1 MKGGHTMTA
10 KIKEASVWAFNNL
23 TLEDQKDFLNHELRQ
38 GKSLTKISSEINIS
52 RKTFRDRMSKI
63 NYKYDKNTNQFILE
77 SNIQKAD
84 ALVDK
89 KIDNEL
95 VEIFTDNDLKNNL
108 INLAML
114 YDKIK
119 NVVDY
124 FDDKSI
130 QRYDSIIDSN
140 LREKLLNEKDKN
152 VRTTIRVNE
161 GILKDFDIYCN
172 QNKEYL
178 KQDLISAA
186 LYEFL
191 DKRNFYLDNN
201 KEQDNKEEIRY
212 GR

>member
-1 MKGGHTMTA
+1 MENI
-10 KIKEASVWAFNNL
+10 KITRIEFDKLSL
-23 TLEDQKDFLNHELRQ
+23 IQQKDFLNILLEE
-38 GKSLTKISSEINIS
+38 GKSLTKISSEIDIS
-52 RKTFRDRMSKI
+52 RKTIRDRMFKI
-63 NYKYDKNTNQFILE
+63 NYRYDKNTNQFILE
-77 SNIQKAD
+77 SNLQKQD
-84 ALVDK
+84 AKVDK
-89 KIDNEL
+89 KINNEL

-130 QRYDSIIDSN
+130 QEYDNIIDSS

-161 GILKDFDIYCN
+161 EILKDFDKYCN
-172 QNKEYL
+172 ENKEYL

-191 DKRNFYLDNN
+191 DKRNFYLNN
-201 KEQDNKEEIRY
+201 KNNEQQTQ
-212 GR
+212 

>member
-1 MKGGHTMTA
+1 MENIGNMTRIEFD
-10 KIKEASVWAFNNL
+10 KLNL
-23 TLEDQKDFLNHELRQ
+23 IDQKDFLNILLEQ

-52 RKTFRDRMSKI
+52 RKAIRDRMSKI
-63 NYKYDKNTNQFILE
+63 NHKYDKYTNQFILE
-77 SNIQKAD
+77 SNLQKAD
-84 ALVDK
+84 AKVDK

-124 FDDKSI
+124 FDDKSL

-152 VRTTIRVNE
+152 VRTTIRINE
-161 GILKDFDIYCN
+161 EILKDFDIYCN
-172 QNKEYL
+172 ENKEYL

-191 DKRNFYLDNN
+191 DKRNFYLDNKIS
-201 KEQDNKEEIRY
+201 KESL
-212 GR
+212 

>member
-1 MKGGHTMTA
+1 MIVDT
-10 KIKEASVWAFNNL
+10 KEKSVCFFNNL
-23 TLEDQKDFLNHELRQ
+23 TLEEQKDFLNHELNK

-52 RKTFRDRMSKI
+52 RKTFRDRMLKI
-63 NYKYDKNTNQFILE
+63 NYKYDKNANQFVLE
-77 SNIQKAD
+77 SNIQKKNTQNN
-84 ALVDK
+84 K

-108 INLAML
+108 INLAMI

-130 QRYDSIIDSN
+130 QKYDNVIEN
-140 LREKLLNEKDKN
+140 HLREKLLNEKDKN

-172 QNKEYL
+172 ENKEYL

-191 DKRNFYLDNN
+191 DKRNFYLHN
-201 KEQDNKEEIRY
+201 KNPKEIYNEGENKH
-212 GR
+212 G

>member
-1 MKGGHTMTA
+1 MENTNMARIEFDKLSL
-10 KIKEASVWAFNNL
+10 IQ
-23 TLEDQKDFLNHELRQ
+23 QKDFLNILLEE

-52 RKTFRDRMSKI
+52 RKTIRDRMSKI
-63 NYKYDKNTNQFILE
+63 NYKYNQSLNQYILE
-77 SNIQKAD
+77 SNLQKAD
-84 ALVDK
+84 AKVDK

-124 FDDKSI
+124 FDDKRI
-130 QRYDSIIDSN
+130 QEYDSIIDSH

-161 GILKDFDIYCN
+161 KILKDFDKYCN
-172 QNKEYL
+172 QNREYL

-191 DKRNFYLDNN
+191 DKRNFYLDNKSN
-201 KEQDNKEEIRY
+201 EQQAQ
-212 GR
+212 